1 MQVSWPDFTPATFS
15 FHDDPV
21 LVVENCWT
29 AVERRQFRDA
39 MERSSWQLLHDLP
52 GVRAAFPNCGN
63 WRKGRMAFPKV
74 GRLLE
79 RLPFPCIKRF
89 MEAFPGI
96 VGRSLSFSS
105 NPAMVC

>member
-39 MERSSWQLLHDLP
+39 MERSSWQLLHERAWRPRCLP
-52 GVRAAFPNCGN
+52 QLRELAQRGAWPFRRSAGCSNGSLFPALSGSWRPSPGLSGAA
-63 WRKGRMAFPKV
+63 
-74 GRLLE
+74 
-79 RLPFPCIKRF
+79 
-89 MEAFPGI
+89 
-96 VGRSLSFSS
+96 
-105 NPAMVC
+105 

>member
-1 MQVSWPDFTPATFS
+1 
-15 FHDDPV
+15 
-21 LVVENCWT
+21 
-29 AVERRQFRDA
+29 
-39 MERSSWQLLHDLP
+39 
-52 GVRAAFPNCGN
+52 
-63 WRKGRMAFPKV
+63 MAFPKV